1 MTQAI
6 IARRDGDT
14 FQARMFWD
22 RAARLLD
29 EHGAIAKVGFEKGPK
44 SFDDIW
50 IEYRE
55 GAGPSDQ
62 NGTRL
67 RRVHIQCKWHTT
79 PNTFGYVELTDP
91 EFINASAVSF
101 LQRGRKAQLEF
112 APDGRGI
119 RFQLLTNWRLGR
131 KDALRDM
138 VSTRSSAMRLDR
150 SWTWTAI
157 WFKDRQ

>member
-55 GAGPSDQ
+55 GAGPCDQ

-79 PNTFGYVELTDP
+79 PNHLWICRADRPGVHQRECCLIPTEGEKGT
-91 EFINASAVSF
+91 IGICARRKGNSISASDQLAAGTEGPFAGNGEYAVHRHAS
-101 LQRGRKAQLEF
+101 RSV
-112 APDGRGI
+112 I
-119 RFQLLTNWRLGR
+119 RL
-131 KDALRDM
+131 
-138 VSTRSSAMRLDR
+138 
-150 SWTWTAI
+150 
-157 WFKDRQ
+157 KDRQ